1 MQKKK
6 SLIFLATTA
15 IIMVSCTKQNLKTKE
30 VEVSQVSTSSYLVGK
45 GTDCNVPNNSDNIW
59 DSVGIYHNQA
69 LEYVIQEAVG
79 QPKTITNYVGYS
91 NQFMKNTF
99 GERVPDISS
108 KLFSVSSVE
117 ILLSDTSTYFNN
129 TIDSSRYSRNV
140 KTYLKNLISIMKDTT
155 DDNSFNYCYI
165 KSKIVELENNVPND
179 SNLSQSEKDVIL
191 RVTSVGRFSLFYWNN
206 TFQSKLNGGESISS
220 KKRKWWQWLII
231 GISDVAGGIAG
242 GITTGPTVVGTV
254 AGVVAGAAGASSG
267 AATLVDD

>member
-6 SLIFLATTA
+6 SLIFLATA
-15 IIMVSCTKQNLKTKE
+15 IMMFSCTKQNLKTE
-30 VEVSQVSTSSYLVGK
+30 DTVVTQVSTSLYLAGK
-45 GTDCNVPNNSDNIW
+45 ETDCNLPNNLDNIW

-69 LEYVIQEAVG
+69 LDYVMQEAVG

-91 NQFMKNTF
+91 NQFIKNTF
-99 GERVPDISS
+99 GGRIPDISS
-108 KLFSVSSVE
+108 KLFSVLSVE
-117 ILLSDTSTYFNN
+117 TLLSDTSTYFNK
-129 TIDSSRYSRNV
+129 TIDSSRYSINV
-140 KTYLKNLISIMKDTT
+140 KTYLKSLISIMKDTT

-165 KSKIVELENNVPND
+165 KSKIVELENYVTND
-179 SNLSQSEKDVIL
+179 SNLSQSEKDEIL

>member
-6 SLIFLATTA
+6 SLFLLATSA
-15 IIMVSCTKQNLKTKE
+15 IILFSCTKQNMKTKE
-30 VEVSQVSTSSYLVGK
+30 KAVSENSTSTFLVRE
-45 GTDCNVPNNSDNIW
+45 GTECNEPGNPENNW

-91 NQFMKNTF
+91 NQFIKITF
-99 GERVPDISS
+99 SGRVPDISS

-117 ILLSDTSTYFNN
+117 KLLSDTATYFNN
-129 TIDSSRYSRNV
+129 TIDSSRYSKNV

-155 DDNSFNYCYI
+155 DDNSFSYCFI
-165 KSKIVELENNVPND
+165 KSKIVELENKVPND
-179 SNLSQSEKDVIL
+179 LNLSQSEEDEIL
-191 RVTSVGRFSLFYWNN
+191 RVTSVARHSLFYWNN
-206 TFQSKLNGGESISS
+206 TFQSKLNGGESVSS
-220 KKRKWWQWLII
+220 QKRKWWQWLII

-242 GITTGPTVVGTV
+242 GITTGPTVIGTI